1 MLRTVKNLSTW
12 WRNARRPFYPPL
24 LDENRPTALSHSQS
38 ECRISVHA
46 DCKHGNSERKT
57 RQCSFGLSLL
67 FLVISISGWCF
78 SVLVTSFL
86 SFYGAAA
93 ASVMGLHRVY
103 SRDVLDWTVS
113 SIVHS
118 CHVAWRFFLLSP
130 SWYTIR
136 SIKKTWVHIL

>member
-1 MLRTVKNLSTW
+1 METKDLTLYQCSGKSRICQRDDVTRAVLFTLPYWTKT
-12 WRNARRPFYPPL
+12 APP
-24 LDENRPTALSHSQS
+24 ALSHSQS

-46 DCKHGNSERKT
+46 DCKHGNSERNT
-57 RQCSFGLSLL
+57 RQYSFGLSLL
-67 FLVISISGWCF
+67 FLVINVTGWCF
-78 SVLVTSFL
+78 SVLVTPFL

-118 CHVAWRFFLLSP
+118 CHVAWQFFPLSP
-130 SWYTIR
+130 S
-136 SIKKTWVHIL
+136 